1 MCDVSV
7 DGSDV
12 RIVLLNRIFLMI
24 RLAKRLE
31 ITVRDFD
38 WEAGTVIYVILYL
51 TIKVSLIMTLLL
63 TINKT
68 AFGIKALRI

>member
-51 TIKVSLIMTLLL
+51 TIKVSLMT
-63 TINKT
+63 ISNKQ
-68 AFGIKALRI
+68 